1 MFSKTII
8 SLAFLFIML
17 LGLIL
22 AIRDQE
28 YALFVIGLGG
38 YFLSAITPSLC
49 KCCRKLNSSHE

>member
-49 KCCRKLNSSHE
+49 KCSRKFKSTN